1 MLMKGLLHVI
11 RDKKKV
17 TTIGLFKINEIS

>member
-1 MLMKGLLHVI
+1 MKGLLHVI